1 MRLYS
6 SIKQHSSLSSA
17 GYIYIYRTQK
27 ALQEMSFDRWFA
39 VAVVY
44 YFFFSRLYSISE
56 KKGRKKNL
64 KALKSKRLE
73 INLLPRH
80 WSHMLLLSTGLFRWQ
95 IFFLRAPHLYNLID
109 LLCMCTYSYLVLD
122 FSLVIHLCIK
132 YSHSSSEYAK
142 IPILHSSSR
151 YAICYINVITIFLR
165 TTERSALDLKS
176 GIKRME
182 TIQQSVT
189 CHVNCYR
196 RRNSIQT
203 LLYKSKSKLPTH
215 TSTLHTHHGLLIPSP
230 SHSHLNGVE
239 ILRRRQLDFPESVGN
254 GNDDHFFVFTS
265 IRNDARAAG
274 VLRSI
279 YFLLQLHLYIILYR
293 YVRV

>member
-1 MRLYS
+1 
-6 SIKQHSSLSSA
+6 
-17 GYIYIYRTQK
+17 
-27 ALQEMSFDRWFA
+27 
-39 VAVVY
+39 
-44 YFFFSRLYSISE
+44 
-56 KKGRKKNL
+56 
-64 KALKSKRLE
+64 
-73 INLLPRH
+73 
-80 WSHMLLLSTGLFRWQ
+80 
-95 IFFLRAPHLYNLID
+95 
-109 LLCMCTYSYLVLD
+109 
-122 FSLVIHLCIK
+122 
-132 YSHSSSEYAK
+132 
-142 IPILHSSSR
+142 
-151 YAICYINVITIFLR
+151 
-165 TTERSALDLKS
+165 
-176 GIKRME
+176 ME

-215 TSTLHTHHGLLIPSP
+215 TSTLHTHHSLLIPSP

-293 YVRV
+293 YVRVQREMLDIMYIQAHTYGSRVNINAAAELFLSDLAIMHLGRWAGCRFDLRHNSLQHVTYQILSLTSFLFHIIKRSVFNSGIRSTSVRLAMFLFLYYIYAHELKERWRRYYYIKYGRRRI